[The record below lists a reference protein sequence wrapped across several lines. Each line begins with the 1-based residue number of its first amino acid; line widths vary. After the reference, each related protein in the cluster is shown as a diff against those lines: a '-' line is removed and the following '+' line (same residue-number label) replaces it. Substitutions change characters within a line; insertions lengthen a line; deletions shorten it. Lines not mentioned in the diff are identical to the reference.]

1 MSACFIAYLFA
12 WLAAYSHR
20 KLKLEQKK
28 AENST
33 KCKHK
38 LLVALLSRANTH
50 SALAHTHCDCD
61 RYWYWDTNTKNQIQF
76 VLQYHC
82 YRIHVWC
89 IAFNV
94 LFTQLTAEWTT
105 DLKRNIIKNR
115 AECAYIHNIYGE
127 QKCRFSERST
137 VCTLLMYLLDHFW
150 SFLAEITGIMANE
163 REKKKK
169 RKKQQ
174 RQQKVWEKI
183 EIRMDLMTVDK
194 FKF

>member
-1 MSACFIAYLFA
+1 MAIIELDKSFACLLALSLTYLLGWLPIRIAN
-12 WLAAYSHR
+12 WNWNR
-20 KLKLEQKK
+20 KK

-33 KCKHK
+33 KCKYK

-50 SALAHTHCDCD
+50 SALAHTHTATATDTGTGTGTET
-61 RYWYWDTNTKNQIQF
+61 DTNTKNQIQF

-115 AECAYIHNIYGE
+115 AECAYSQYIRRTKVSIQWTFNRMYNVHVQY
-127 QKCRFSERST
+127 CRE
-137 VCTLLMYLLDHFW
+137 
-150 SFLAEITGIMANE
+150 
-163 REKKKK
+163 
-169 RKKQQ
+169 
-174 RQQKVWEKI
+174 
-183 EIRMDLMTVDK
+183 
-194 FKF
+194 